1 MRLLL
6 IFAVVFMFCNSNE
19 AQVHVGV
26 NINIGS
32 QPVWGPVGYDY
43 VEYYYFPDIDIF
55 YYVPTHRFV
64 CWEGGRWVFRAS
76 LPYRYRNYDLYSIH
90 KEVINENRP
99 YLRHEY
105 YRDKFMNFR
114 GRHDQQIIR
123 NSHDSRY
130 FVIKGHPEH
139 DKWVR
144 EGHNDRVRGN
154 NGNVRG
160 NQKEFRSHGNDNGNR
175 GRGNERG
182 NNGNGKGNRGY
193 GNDNGNRG
201 HEKDNGNRG
210 QGDDKEHGR
219 K

>member
-6 IFAVVFMFCNSNE
+6 ISAIVLLLFGSPS

-114 GRHDQQIIR
+114 GRHDQTIIR
-123 NSHDSRY
+123 DSHDSRY

-139 DKWVR
+139 DNWIR
-144 EGHNDRVRGN
+144 QGHSDKIRGN
-154 NGNVRG
+154 NGNGRG
-160 NQKEFRSHGNDNGNR
+160 SQKEIRGHGNDNVNRGHGNGIGNKGNGRGHGNDNGNK
-175 GRGNERG
+175 GH
-182 NNGNGKGNRGY
+182 GK
-193 GNDNGNRG
+193 NDV
-201 HEKDNGNRG
+201 
-210 QGDDKEHGR
+210 DKNEHGR